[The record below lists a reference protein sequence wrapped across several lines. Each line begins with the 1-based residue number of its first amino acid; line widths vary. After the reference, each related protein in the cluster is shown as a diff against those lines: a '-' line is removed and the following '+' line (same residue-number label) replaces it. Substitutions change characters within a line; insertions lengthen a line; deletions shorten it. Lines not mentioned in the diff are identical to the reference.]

1 MNHLSQQS
9 SIMKTLAE
17 QAQSIDTK
25 DDALEF
31 VNKLH
36 ELGFKINIGMMD

>member
-1 MNHLSQQS
+1 MRITNSL
-9 SIMKTLAE
+9 KE
-17 QAQSIDTK
+17 SIDTK

-36 ELGFKINIGMMD
+36 ELGFKINIGLTD